1 MNTVLD
7 FWAEWCRPC
16 KAMAPIIDAVE
27 ATGLVLI
34 DRIDV
39 ENDISSASVIYDITN
54 IPTYILVDDD
64 GEEIRRVSGAMSRKA
79 FTKFCGIEE

>member
-7 FWAEWCRPC
+7 FWATWCRPC

-39 ENDISSASVIYDITN
+39 ENDISNAAAIYGVTN

-64 GEEIRRVSGAMSRKA
+64 GEEIRRAAGAMSRKA
-79 FTKFCGIEE
+79 FIDFCGIEA